1 MIDNLLSDIGDNTPT
16 LTNPAVVINLAG
28 VMPVNV
34 GQDTNRGF
42 ATMRQKGHDSP
53 HCEATVA
60 ESRNPVLGNP
70 PSVLDVTGKFQ
81 QHPWKNAEASAKSVP

>member
-16 LTNPAVVINLAG
+16 MTNPAVVINLAG

-60 ESRNPVLGNP
+60 ESRNPVLGN
-70 PSVLDVTGKFQ
+70 SASLRLVGKIPTA
-81 QHPWKNAEASAKSVP
+81 PWKNAEASAKSSP